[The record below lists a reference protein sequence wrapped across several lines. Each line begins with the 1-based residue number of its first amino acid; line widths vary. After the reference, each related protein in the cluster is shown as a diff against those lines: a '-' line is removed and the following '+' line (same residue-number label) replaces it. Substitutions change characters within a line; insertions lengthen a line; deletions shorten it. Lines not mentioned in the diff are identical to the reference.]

1 MPLSTEDRIEIAE
14 LVARYNHAV
23 DRGDGAAFAA
33 TFTDDGALDAAGR
46 LIEGRQ
52 ALAAFA
58 EGVPATFRVP
68 RHVASNLVIDGDGSS
83 GQATLAAYVQMYALT
98 GDPPRQEI
106 LASGTYDDRLTKVAG
121 RWRFA
126 RRVFTPDSEA

>member
-1 MPLSTEDRIEIAE
+1 MPLTTEDRLEIAE

-33 TFTDDGALDAAGR
+33 TFTDDGVLDAAGR
-46 LIEGRQ
+46 LIEGGQ

-58 EGVPATFRVP
+58 EGVPTAFRVP
-68 RHVASNLVIDGDGSS
+68 RHVASNLVIDGDGST
-83 GQATLAAYVQMYALT
+83 GQATLAAYVQMYGLV

-106 LASGTYDDRLTKVAG
+106 LASGTYDDRLAKVAG
-121 RWRFA
+121 HWRFV
-126 RRVFTPDSEA
+126 RRVFTRDGEA